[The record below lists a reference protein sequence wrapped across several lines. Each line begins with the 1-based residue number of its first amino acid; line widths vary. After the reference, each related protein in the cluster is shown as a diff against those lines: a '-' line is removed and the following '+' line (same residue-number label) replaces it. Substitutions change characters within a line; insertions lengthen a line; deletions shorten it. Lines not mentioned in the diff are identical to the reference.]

1 MTSRTMY
8 SVLEEAAARGGD
20 LAALHQPVPGAPHRV
35 YTWNEYAAAA
45 REIAV
50 ALRGMGIGKG
60 AIVGLASE
68 ARAEFC
74 LADLGIMANGSIA
87 AALYTSYPVP
97 ELARELR
104 ACDAQAL
111 FVESPALLKSL
122 RADPQFPHNLPA
134 ILLKGSATGVMT
146 LDDLRAQGRAA
157 MEQDP
162 ELFAR
167 IVAEVTPADGAI
179 LYLTSGA
186 TGEPKMGLITHE
198 ALISNVEMGPKVLDI
213 GPADAVL
220 AFLPPA
226 HITQRLALQM
236 LPIICGVPVWFA
248 ESLMKLPDE
257 FLRVKPTVFVAP
269 PRLWERVHASIR
281 MEVRKRGRL
290 ASALFERAVQL
301 GLRGVRLRLAGR
313 RPALPSRLMLAL
325 CDRVF
330 FTKMRA
336 RFGGR
341 LRVCGSGSAPLG
353 KELSGFFLATGL
365 PLIEGYGLT
374 EGGVVIL
381 NPPGQTRPGSVGK
394 ALPGAEIRI
403 ADDGE
408 LLVRGPTIFS
418 GYYKDPAAT
427 AEVLRDGWLHTG
439 DLAEADS
446 DGYIYITGRKK
457 DVLVLSSGRKVY
469 PAHIESLMRLDPIIS
484 QVLLV
489 GDGRPYVSALVTVK
503 AESEPARDRSTVEAA
518 VKRVVARVNSS
529 LAPFEQVRK
538 FHVLDRDF
546 SMDAGELTATLKVRR
561 TRALEN
567 FREKVAECYSGH
579 EQVR

>member
-1 MTSRTMY
+1 MY
-8 SVLEEAAARGGD
+8 SILEEAAARGGA
-20 LAALHQPVPGAPHRV
+20 LPALHQPVPGKPHRV
-35 YTWNEYAAAA
+35 YSWDEFAAAA
-45 REIAV
+45 REVAV
-50 ALRGMGIGKG
+50 ALRGLGIEKG

-97 ELARELR
+97 ELVRELR
-104 ACDAQAL
+104 ACDARAL
-111 FVESPALLKSL
+111 FVERPALLQALK
-122 RADPQFPHNLPA
+122 ADPQFPPNLPV
-134 ILLKGSATGVMT
+134 ILLTGTATGVMT

-157 MEQDP
+157 MEKDP
-162 ELFAR
+162 ELFSR
-167 IVAEVTPADGAI
+167 IAAEVRPEDGAI

-186 TGEPKMGLITHE
+186 TGEPKMGLVTHE
-198 ALISNVEMGPKVLDI
+198 AVVSNVEMGPKVLDI
-213 GPADAVL
+213 GPDDAVL

-236 LPIICGVPVWFA
+236 LPIHCNVPVWFA

-269 PRLWERVHASIR
+269 PRLWERAHASIR

-290 ASALFERAVQL
+290 VAALFDSAVRL
-301 GLRGVRLRLAGR
+301 GLAGVRLRLAGR
-313 RPALPSRLMLAL
+313 RPALPNRLLLAL
-325 CDRVF
+325 ADMVF
-330 FTKMRA
+330 FRRMRA

-353 KELSGFFLATGL
+353 KELAGFFLATGL

-381 NPPGQTRPGSVGK
+381 NRPGETRPGSVGK
-394 ALPGAEIRI
+394 ALPGAEVRI
-403 ADDGE
+403 AADGE
-408 LLVRGPTIFS
+408 LLVRGATIFS

-427 AEVLRDGWLHTG
+427 AEVLRNGWLHTG
-439 DLAEADS
+439 DLAEIDS
-446 DGYIYITGRKK
+446 DGYVYITGRKK
-457 DVLVLSSGRKVY
+457 DVIVLSNGKKVY
-469 PAHIESLMRLDPIIS
+469 PAHIESLMRLDPVINH
-484 QVLLV
+484 VLLV

-503 AESEPARDRSTVEAA
+503 AETDPGRDHSAIEAG
-518 VKRVVARVNSS
+518 VRRVVTRVNGS

-538 FHVLDRDF
+538 FRVLDRDF
-546 SMDAGELTATLKVRR
+546 SIDEGELTATLKVRR
-561 TRALEN
+561 MRALEN
-567 FREKVAECYSGH
+567 FREKVAECYPGH
-579 EQVR
+579 EHE

>member
-1 MTSRTMY
+1 MISRTMY
-8 SVLEEAAARGGD
+8 SILEDAAARGGG
-20 LAALHQPVPGAPHRV
+20 LAALYQPVPGGQHRV
-35 YTWNEYAAAA
+35 YSWNEFAAAA

-50 ALRGMGIGKG
+50 ALRGLGIGKG

-87 AALYTSYPVP
+87 AALYTSYPVA

-111 FVESPALLKSL
+111 FVENPALLRALK
-122 RADPQFPHNLPA
+122 ADPQFPPNLPA
-134 ILLKGSATGVMT
+134 ILLTGSAAGVMT
-146 LDDLRAQGRAA
+146 LEDLRALGRAGI
-157 MEQDP
+157 EKDP
-162 ELFAR
+162 QLFSR
-167 IVAEVTPADGAI
+167 IAAEVTPQDGAI

-186 TGEPKMGLITHE
+186 TGEPKMGLVTHE
-198 ALISNVEMGPKVLDI
+198 AVISNVEMGPKVLDI
-213 GPADAVL
+213 GPDDAVL

-226 HITQRLALQM
+226 HITQRLALEM
-236 LPIICGVPVWFA
+236 LTIYCGVPVWFA

-281 MEVRKRGRL
+281 MEVRKRGRVV
-290 ASALFERAVQL
+290 SALFDRAVRL
-301 GLRGVRLRLAGR
+301 GLKGVRLRLAGR
-313 RPALPSRLMLAL
+313 RPALPSRVLLRLA
-325 CDRVF
+325 DRVF
-330 FTKMRA
+330 FRRMRA

-353 KELSGFFLATGL
+353 KELAGFFLATGL

-381 NPPGQTRPGSVGK
+381 NRPGETRPGSVGK
-394 ALPGAEIRI
+394 ALPGAEVRI
-403 ADDGE
+403 APDGE
-408 LLVRGPTIFS
+408 LLVRGATIFS

-439 DLAEADS
+439 DLAEIDP
-446 DGYIYITGRKK
+446 DGYVYITGRKK
-457 DVLVLSSGRKVY
+457 DIIVLSNGKKVY
-469 PAHIESLMRLDPIIS
+469 PAHIESLMRLDPLID

-489 GDGRPYVSALVTVK
+489 GDNRPYVSALVTVK
-503 AESEPARDRSTVEAA
+503 MEAEPARDRSAVEAG
-518 VKRVVARVNSS
+518 VRRVVTRVNGS

-538 FHVLDRDF
+538 FRVLDRDF
-546 SMDAGELTATLKVRR
+546 SIDAGELTATLKVRR
-561 TRALEN
+561 LRALEN
-567 FREKVAECYSGH
+567 FREKVAECYPGH
-579 EQVR
+579 EHE